1 MSSSVF
7 FGYEVDGVSVYG
19 CLPDKELTDG
29 LYCIE
34 SDAHIV
40 AMCAATKEHKN
51 LNILVDHTGFVK
63 SLRNDVLVRPNQV
76 QDTDGGDGGSAGG
89 SGGNQSGEVQNAE
102 LDSTTGGSDGN
113 QSCEVQNDSGEVQNE
128 EVEDSAETD
137 SEFYDSDYD
146 CEDGDDDIFAA
157 WVDKAVNDNNEHVEI
172 VEQEDDGGLE
182 HEDLHLT
189 KEQEAE
195 LQYKFRDF
203 NAEVDMANPSFKV
216 GMVFS
221 SMPEFRKALTTYSI
235 NERVKIHKSRNESKR
250 LDADCLGKTTEGR
263 CPWMIKVSE
272 DSRRKGAITVRKYC
286 GNHTCERVWELKV
299 LTAPFLTQCF
309 IEEFRDNQQMGLQT
323 FAAKVQRKFNMSPSR
338 FKLGRARKQALT
350 IIHGDEAEQFSLL
363 WDYGQELRKQ
373 NPGSK
378 FFLST
383 NSSKEGTSSVSK
395 QHLATLYW
403 SYDGCKRGFLE
414 GCRPMICIDGC
425 HIKTKFKGQLLT
437 AVGIDPNDCI
447 FPIAMGLVEVESTS
461 SWEWFLTTLRD
472 DLNISNTTHFTIM
485 SDKQKGLI
493 NVVGKI
499 FPDAEH
505 RFCVRHL
512 YQNFHKKHKGETLK
526 NDLWAIARS
535 TSIPTW

>member
-1 MSSSVF
+1 
-7 FGYEVDGVSVYG
+7 
-19 CLPDKELTDG
+19 
-29 LYCIE
+29 
-34 SDAHIV
+34 
-40 AMCAATKEHKN
+40 
-51 LNILVDHTGFVK
+51 
-63 SLRNDVLVRPNQV
+63 
-76 QDTDGGDGGSAGG
+76 
-89 SGGNQSGEVQNAE
+89 
-102 LDSTTGGSDGN
+102 
-113 QSCEVQNDSGEVQNE
+113 
-128 EVEDSAETD
+128 
-137 SEFYDSDYD
+137 
-146 CEDGDDDIFAA
+146 
-157 WVDKAVNDNNEHVEI
+157 
-172 VEQEDDGGLE
+172 
-182 HEDLHLT
+182 
-189 KEQEAE
+189 
-195 LQYKFRDF
+195 
-203 NAEVDMANPSFKV
+203 
-216 GMVFS
+216 
-221 SMPEFRKALTTYSI
+221 
-235 NERVKIHKSRNESKR
+235 
-250 LDADCLGKTTEGR
+250 
-263 CPWMIKVSE
+263 MIKVSE

-383 NSSKEGTSSVSK
+383 NSSKDGTSSVSK

-472 DLNISNTTHFTIM
+472 DLNISNTAHFTIM

-493 NVVGKI
+493 NAVGKI

-535 TSIPTW
+535 TSIPTWQRNMDKLKVDSEDAFKWVEELQPNTWIKAFFSDFPKCDMLLNNHSEVFNRYKLIFILFMLCCLFLPSVSLYLCIAVYFAVTFLRQGKCPCCPC